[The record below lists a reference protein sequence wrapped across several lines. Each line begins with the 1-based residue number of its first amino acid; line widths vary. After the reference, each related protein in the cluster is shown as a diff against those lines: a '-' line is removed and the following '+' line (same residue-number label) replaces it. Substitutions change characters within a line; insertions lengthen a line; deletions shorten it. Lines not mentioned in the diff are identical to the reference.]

1 MLSFNNIVEQTNN
14 NWLVWSNLT
23 FDLAKDFF
31 MDYETFNSFN
41 SLFMTF
47 EFKETHY
54 ENCFICLSQFG
65 FLVLLDEKFTSGKD
79 GSFVEGLTLYIA
91 KSSEDVT
98 PLPFTQEELSQLLKI
113 IKVQSDKNPFN
124 Q

>member
-1 MLSFNNIVEQTNN
+1 MLSFNNIIEQTNN
-14 NWLVWSNLT
+14 NWLVWSNLS

-31 MDYETFNSFN
+31 IDYETFNSFN

-54 ENCFICLSQFG
+54 ENSFICLSQFG

-79 GSFVEGLTLYIA
+79 GSFVEGLTLYLA

-124 Q
+124 